1 MAIEK
6 QVNARLQQKHDIEAN
21 WLKSVYIDGLEENGL
36 KDKPFIPKAGEI
48 IIYDPDESCAYPR
61 FKFGDGSTIVNLLP
75 VYGDYLINLIEDL
88 DQRFRKYVEVDT
100 ITAGTPIVSDV
111 TGEVL
116 KVFDADGIECILLAA
131 GV

>member
-6 QVNARLQQKHDIEAN
+6 QINARLQQKHDIEAN

-36 KDKPFIPKAGEI
+36 KEKPFIPKAGEI
-48 IIYDPDESCAYPR
+48 IIYDADESCAYPR
-61 FKFGDGSTIVNLLP
+61 FKIGDGSTLVTLLP
-75 VYGDYLINLIEDL
+75 FYGDYLIRLIEDL
-88 DQRFRKYVEVDT
+88 DQRFRKYVEIDT